1 MTKQEKTIHEFMT
14 LVRMGELS
22 TEMLRDINGAIVERL
37 KEEHRQG
44 VNHAKQVLNVG
55 MTVRVNHPKLQNRV
69 FTLTEIRRT
78 KATVRPIG
86 EMFSGYNVPLSLV
99 EAV

>member
-1 MTKQEKTIHEFMT
+1 MTNQEKTIHEFMT

-22 TEMLRDINGAIVERL
+22 TEMLGKINGAIVDRI
-37 KEEHRQG
+37 KQEHHQK

-55 MTVRVNHPKLQNRV
+55 MTVKVNHPQLQNRE

-86 EMFSGYNVPLSLV
+86 EMFSGYNVPLNLI

>member
-1 MTKQEKTIHEFMT
+1 MTNQEKTIHEFMT
-14 LVRMGELS
+14 LVHMGELS
-22 TEMLRDINGAIVERL
+22 TEMLRKINGHIVNRI
-37 KEEHRQG
+37 KEEQRQKA
-44 VNHAKQVLNVG
+44 NHVRQTLNVG
-55 MTVRVNHPKLQNRV
+55 MKVKVNHPQLQNRE
-69 FTLTEIRRT
+69 FTLTDIRRT